1 MTLKQESVHLGA
13 FPKQCIKIA
22 GVFLAWVSGVSGGKG
37 ERWKPMGR
45 PDTQASVF
53 LNRVLCILA
62 FFCPKQSGLQ
72 TLISSSPLPKYW
84 LDKRGMVWEKARKI
98 EGLSQHLCNLLSFSH
113 RHKPLGSSFS
123 TFKTKMVA
131 RNYNGNR
138 SVFKTILRKNGQRTM
153 NSIR

>member
-22 GVFLAWVSGVSGGKG
+22 G
-37 ERWKPMGR
+37 
-45 PDTQASVF
+45 VF

-113 RHKPLGSSFS
+113 RHKPLAWARASVHLKPRWSPVIIMVTDRSAKRSYG
-123 TFKTKMVA
+123 KMT
-131 RNYNGNR
+131 RG
-138 SVFKTILRKNGQRTM
+138 L
-153 NSIR
+153 

>member
-22 GVFLAWVSGVSGGKG
+22 GVFL
-37 ERWKPMGR
+37 
-45 PDTQASVF
+45 
-53 LNRVLCILA
+53 NRVLCILV

-98 EGLSQHLCNLLSFSH
+98 EGLSQHLCNFPSPTAISPWARASVHL
-113 RHKPLGSSFS
+113 KPRWSPVIIMVTDRSSKRS
-123 TFKTKMVA
+123 YGKMA
-131 RNYNGNR
+131 RG
-138 SVFKTILRKNGQRTM
+138 L
-153 NSIR
+153 

>member
-22 GVFLAWVSGVSGGKG
+22 G
-37 ERWKPMGR
+37 
-45 PDTQASVF
+45 VF

-113 RHKPLGSSFS
+113 RHKPLGSSLS
-123 TFKTKMVA
+123 TFKTKMVD

-138 SVFKTILRKNGQRTM
+138 SVFKTILRKNSQRTM